1 MVETAVVMAPLTPEM
16 VEQGAELV
24 RALEKE
30 GVTIRAAFW
39 FLNIETGAWRLFI
52 GTPDVTR
59 IGWGEL
65 YGIARPLW
73 KKLADHPAF
82 YLDEVGIP
90 PETESVFTLLSGL
103 LTTGP
108 DFPGRRFT
116 NTGANGRPI
125 DDVYVYKQTI
135 EPPPPPGRRRR
146 SKAA

>member
-1 MVETAVVMAPLTPEM
+1 
-16 VEQGAELV
+16 
-24 RALEKE
+24 
-30 GVTIRAAFW
+30 
-39 FLNIETGAWRLFI
+39 
-52 GTPDVTR
+52 
-59 IGWGEL
+59 L

-82 YLDEVGIP
+82 YLDEVGIL
-90 PETESVFTLLSGL
+90 PETDSVFTLLSGL